1 MRLDQFLVASR
12 IIKRRSLAQEFCEK
26 GRVYVNTTVAKS
38 SKEIKVGDEIEIRR
52 NTENVTVRVVKLPAT
67 KQVSKTDA
75 DMLYETRNVEK
86 IEDPS
91 LLA

>member
-26 GRVYVNTTVAKS
+26 GRVYINAAVAKS
-38 SKEIKVGDEIEIRR
+38 SKEIKIGDEIEIRR
-52 NTENVTVRVVKLPAT
+52 NTESVTVRVLKLPET

-75 DMLYETRNVEK
+75 NTLFDTIKVDKRENAL
-86 IEDPS
+86 
-91 LLA
+91 